1 MKRRAS
7 RVSKGIL
14 AGIAA
19 VLTASAIAACG
30 DEEAQELTFTLTE
43 GGKGTKVAGPSGADT
58 GIAKITLENK
68 TDGEGDMQLIRVDGD
83 HSTEEV
89 IKGLESAMKGRAFPE
104 WFFGGGGVGI
114 VPAGES
120 ATVTQVL
127 KPGTYYGIDTEAGKP
142 QADAIAVIDV
152 SGEESDE
159 ELEEGDGTV
168 TAIEYGFEAD
178 ELPAGEVEID
188 FENSGDEPHHLIAA
202 PLKGDATA
210 ADVEQ
215 AIKSE
220 KGQPPIDEAGTQN
233 TAVLEGGEGQ
243 VVTLDLEP
251 GRYALLCFISDRQGG
266 PPHALKGMVDEVE
279 VK

>member
-1 MKRRAS
+1 MNRRAS
-7 RVSKGIL
+7 RAGRGIL

-19 VLTASAIAACG
+19 ALIASTLAACG

-43 GGKGTKVAGPSGADT
+43 QGKGTKIAGPSSADT
-58 GIAKITLENK
+58 GVAEITLENK
-68 TDGEGDMQLIRVDGD
+68 TDGEGDMQLIRVEGD

-89 IKGLESAMKGRAFPE
+89 IKGLESAMKGQAFPE

-114 VPAGES
+114 VPVDGS

-142 QADAIAVIDV
+142 RADAIAVIDV
-152 SGEESDE
+152 TGEESDE
-159 ELEEGDGTV
+159 ELPEGDGTV
-168 TAIEYGFEAD
+168 TAIEYGFEAE
-178 ELPAGEVEID
+178 ELPSGEVEID
-188 FENSGDEPHHLIAA
+188 FENGGAQPHHLIAA

-220 KGQPPIDEAGTQN
+220 KGQPPIDEEGTQN

-243 VVTLDLEP
+243 VVTLDLKP

>member
-1 MKRRAS
+1 LKPRTS
-7 RVSKGIL
+7 RVRKGVL
-14 AGIAA
+14 AA
-19 VLTASAIAACG
+19 VATAVAAIALVACG
-30 DEEAQELTFTLTE
+30 DEEVQELTFTLSDQ
-43 GGKGTKVAGPSGADT
+43 GKSTQVSGPSGAET
-58 GIAKITLENK
+58 GLAEITLENESN
-68 TDGEGDMQLIRVDGD
+68 GEGDMQLIRVEGD

-89 IKGLESAMKGRAFPE
+89 IEGLEKAMKGQAFPE

-114 VPAGES
+114 LPAGES

-142 QADAIAVIDV
+142 TANAIAVVDV
-152 SGEESDE
+152 TGEESDE
-159 ELEEGDGTV
+159 ELDDGDGTV
-168 TAIEYGFEAD
+168 TAVEYGFEAE
-178 ELPAGEVEID
+178 ELPSGEVEIA
-188 FENSGDEPHHLIAA
+188 FENGGVQPHHLIAA

-215 AIKSE
+215 SIKSE
-220 KGQPPIDEAGTQN
+220 KGQPPIDEKGTQN

>member
-1 MKRRAS
+1 MKRRTS
-7 RVSKGIL
+7 RVSKGTL
-14 AGIAA
+14 AAIAA
-19 VLTASAIAACG
+19 AFAAAAFTACG

-43 GGKGTKVAGPSGADT
+43 QGKGAKIFGPSSADT
-58 GIAKITLENK
+58 GIAEITLENE
-68 TDGEGDMQLIRVDGD
+68 TGSEGDMQLIRVEGD
-83 HSTEEV
+83 RSTEEV
-89 IKGLESAMKGRAFPE
+89 IEGLESAMKGQAFPE

-114 VPAGES
+114 VPAGDS
-120 ATVTQVL
+120 GTVTQVL
-127 KPGTYYGIDTEAGKP
+127 KSGTYYGIDTEAGKP
-142 QADAIAVIDV
+142 QASAIAVIDV
-152 SGEESDE
+152 TGEESDE
-159 ELEEGDGTV
+159 DLEEGDGTV

-188 FENSGDEPHHLIAA
+188 FENGGAQPHHLIAA

-210 ADVEQ
+210 EDVEQ

-220 KGQPPIDEAGTQN
+220 KGQPPIDEKGTQN
-233 TAVLEGGEGQ
+233 TAVLEGGESQ

>member
-1 MKRRAS
+1 LKPRAS
-7 RVSKGIL
+7 QARKGVL
-14 AGIAA
+14 ACIPAA
-19 VLTASAIAACG
+19 VAAIALVACG
-30 DEEAQELTFTLTE
+30 DEEAQTLTFTLSE
-43 GGKGTKVAGPSGADT
+43 QGKGTKVSGPSSAET
-58 GIAKITLENK
+58 GLAEITLENES
-68 TDGEGDMQLIRVDGD
+68 DGEGDMQLIRVEGD
-83 HSTEEV
+83 HSPEEV
-89 IKGLESAMKGRAFPE
+89 IAGLEKAMKGRAFPE

-114 VPAGES
+114 LPAGES

-127 KPGTYYGIDTEAGKP
+127 KPGTYYGIDTEGGKP
-142 QADAIAVIDV
+142 TAGAIAVVDV
-152 SGEESDE
+152 SGDESDE

-178 ELPAGEVEID
+178 ELPSGEVEVD
-188 FENSGDEPHHLIAA
+188 FENGGAQPHHLIAA

-220 KGQPPIDEAGTQN
+220 KGQPPIDEEGTQN

>member
-1 MKRRAS
+1 MA
-7 RVSKGIL
+7 IL
-14 AGIAA
+14 VGIAA
-19 VLTASAIAACG
+19 ALTAVALAACG
-30 DEEAQELTFTLTE
+30 DEEAQELTFTLTKQ
-43 GGKGTKVAGPSGADT
+43 GKATKVAGPSSAEAGLAEV
-58 GIAKITLENK
+58 TLENK
-68 TDGEGDMQLIRVDGD
+68 TDGEGDMQLIRVEGN
-83 HSTEEV
+83 HSAEEV
-89 IKGLESAMKGRAFPE
+89 IEGLEKAMRGQAFPE

-114 VPAGES
+114 VQAGES

-127 KPGTYYGIDTEAGKP
+127 QPGTYYGIDTEGGPPSA
-142 QADAIAVIDV
+142 AAIAAVDV
-152 SGEESDE
+152 TGEESDE
-159 ELEEGDGTV
+159 ELSEGDGTV
-168 TAIEYGFEAD
+168 TAVEYGFEAE
-178 ELPAGEVEID
+178 ELPSGEVEID
-188 FENSGDEPHHLIAA
+188 FENGGAQPHHLIAA

-220 KGQPPIDEAGTQN
+220 KGQPPIDEKGTQS

>member
-1 MKRRAS
+1 MKRRTS
-7 RVSKGIL
+7 RVSRAIL
-14 AGIAA
+14 GGIAA
-19 VLTASAIAACG
+19 ALAAVALAACG

-43 GGKGTKVAGPSGADT
+43 QGKGTKVDGPSSAET
-58 GIAKITLENK
+58 GLAEITLENES
-68 TDGEGDMQLIRVDGD
+68 DSEGDMQLIRVEGD

-89 IKGLESAMKGRAFPE
+89 IEGLEKAMKGQAFPE

-127 KPGTYYGIDTEAGKP
+127 QPGAYYGINTEGRKP
-142 QADAIAVIDV
+142 TASAIAVVDV
-152 SGEESDE
+152 TGEESDE

-168 TAIEYGFEAD
+168 TAIEYGFEAE
-178 ELPAGEVEID
+178 ELPSGQVEIE
-188 FENSGDEPHHLIAA
+188 FENGGAQPHHLIAA

-220 KGQPPIDEAGTQN
+220 KGQPPIDEKGTQN

-243 VVTLDLEP
+243 VVTMDLEP